1 MPKFDKQSIFEPS
14 HGIFSFSAAA
24 CIHPTSS
31 LYCVV
36 QLPQDWPSLAAEH
49 PDMDIRVLE
58 SAYGHLDW
66 AVSNRS
72 WMKLTSSQTG
82 QLYDDIELST
92 CNMIQINT

>member
-1 MPKFDKQSIFEPS
+1 MPKFDKQSILEPS

-24 CIHPTSS
+24 CTNPTSS

-66 AVSNRS
+66 AVSKRS
-72 WMKLTSSQTG
+72 WMSWLLLRQVSFM
-82 QLYDDIELST
+82 
-92 CNMIQINT
+92 MILNCPPSA